1 MTSNRAAGY
10 TAANK
15 GGNKVFDP
23 MNQGG
28 DSGRGP
34 AKPLE
39 KKTEL
44 SPEEKLRE
52 MEKEI
57 HRLVEE
63 SAITREQGNVRE
75 ALEKGKEAGKKERQ
89 PSRHGELMKR
99 RLE

>member
-1 MTSNRAAGY
+1 MTSNRSAGY
-10 TAANK
+10 TSAPKTGAK
-15 GGNKVFDP
+15 SGFHP
-23 MNQGG
+23 MGMG
-28 DSGRGP
+28 ESASR